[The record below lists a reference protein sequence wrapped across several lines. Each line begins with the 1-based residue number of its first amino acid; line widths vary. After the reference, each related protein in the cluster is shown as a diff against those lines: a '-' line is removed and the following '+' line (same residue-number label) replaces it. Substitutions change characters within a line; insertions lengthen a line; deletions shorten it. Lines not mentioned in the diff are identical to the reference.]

1 VAWDEPEGA
10 ATTVGSYRVTFDD
23 DNDVHEA
30 SVPRYGLLNGLR
42 VQDGTSEYSPQL
54 KQTNADESDYNK
66 DIQITVYAVNEAGEL
81 VIKYI
86 PAGETITADGDAVL
100 LPYWYWEKVFD
111 YIIDTQAAQSMTDR
125 KTAQE

>member
-1 VAWDEPEGA
+1 MRQSQRRIKLRQTLARAIITAILITWPTSC
-10 ATTVGSYRVTFDD
+10 TTSRINSAPKVTPPD
-23 DNDVHEA
+23 
-30 SVPRYGLLNGLR
+30 PY
-42 VQDGTSEYSPQL
+42 
-54 KQTNADESDYNK
+54 
-66 DIQITVYAVNEAGEL
+66 NEAGEL